1 MELIGRRVG
10 RQVQGLQL
18 RFSIRSHTGEPL
30 WAKRYRTYRASQT
43 LSLLVLVGE
52 DLARIHDAVW
62 VGEPLD
68 SAHERQG
75 VPMLSLQVLDLAGTN
90 PVLAGAGAAACE
102 CIGDYLL
109 VHRLCP
115 LYIGLILC
123 IHREEG
129 VVVAVAYMSQDRP
142 VQTSSLY
149 GFAGMPQGSRQIG
162 DRDAYIG
169 SHHAFIGKEAVYR
182 EGSLVACLPEFL
194 PSRFVFLNR
203 FTAST
208 LRRSTSSTRPI
219 CMPLLITATTAR
231 DAASTLGNTALAAS
245 TLSGRG

>member
-102 CIGDYLL
+102 CVGDYLL
-109 VHRLCP
+109 VHRLCR
-115 LYIGLILC
+115 LSIA
-123 IHREEG
+123 R
-129 VVVAVAYMSQDRP
+129 AASWRASQSFSLP
-142 VQTSSLY
+142 ASSSSKSKVEQSSLS
-149 GFAGMPQGSRQIG
+149 QSLR
-162 DRDAYIG
+162 
-169 SHHAFIGKEAVYR
+169 AF
-182 EGSLVACLPEFL
+182 
-194 PSRFVFLNR
+194 
-203 FTAST
+203 
-208 LRRSTSSTRPI
+208 STSR
-219 CMPLLITATTAR
+219 ATP
-231 DAASTLGNTALAAS
+231 AASPLNSKNRVGAS
-245 TLSGRG
+245 G